1 MTLIQAQD
9 LITKSLR
16 SLPQGDKIARV
27 LAQGINSVDPTRCL
41 REHFK
46 REGEDLI
53 LNGNRIHLD
62 RIQRVFLVGVG
73 KASLP
78 MSKTAAEFLAKD
90 LTRGITILKK
100 GTSFDP
106 GTLSGK
112 ILILEG
118 GHPLPDQD
126 SLTATQEVIHLLETS
141 TENDLVIFLISGGGS
156 ALLSAPAPGIILKDL
171 SRLNEL
177 LFGCGASIDEINT
190 IRKHLSQ
197 VKGGR
202 LAALASPATQ
212 ISLILSDVVGDP
224 VDMIASGP
232 TVPDPTTFQ
241 DALDVI
247 RKYRLERDLPSSVFA
262 HLKNGALGKITETPK
277 PGDPVF
283 ERAHVEVI
291 GNNLKAAKAA
301 LGQASKEGFHSLH
314 LTSCYQGEAGEI
326 GQFLAAVLCQ
336 MAITGDP
343 LPRPACLV
351 AGGEATVTFSDQA
364 EIGKGGRNQELALSA
379 VKPLAGLPGIALLAL
394 ATDGNDGPTDAAGA
408 VVTGDTYRRGL
419 STGLDLQD
427 HLENH
432 NAYPYFEA
440 LGDLLQPGLTQTNV
454 NDLIF
459 LFTL

>member
-16 SLPQGDKIARV
+16 SLPQGEKITRI
-27 LAQGINSVDPTRCL
+27 LAQSINSVNPRRCL
-41 REHFK
+41 RDHFR
-46 REGEDLI
+46 REGEDLVF
-53 LNGNRIHLD
+53 NGNRIRLD
-62 RIQRVFLVGVG
+62 RIQDVFLVGIG

-78 MSKTAAEFLAKD
+78 MSRAAAELLDKD
-90 LTRGITILKK
+90 LTRGIIILKK
-100 GTSFDP
+100 GTP
-106 GTLSGK
+106 LGAAKPPGK
-112 ILILEG
+112 IHILEG

-126 SLTATQEVIHLLETS
+126 SLTATQEVIQLLKS
-141 TENDLVIFLISGGGS
+141 SKENDLVIFLISGGGS
-156 ALLSAPAPGIILKDL
+156 ALLSAPAPSITLEDL
-171 SRLNEL
+171 SRINEL
-177 LFGCGASIDEINT
+177 LLGCGASIDEINT
-190 IRKHLSQ
+190 VRKHLSQ

-202 LAALASPATQ
+202 LAALASPSAQ

-247 RKYRLERDLPSSVFA
+247 RKYRLERDLPSAVFA
-262 HLKNGALGKITETPK
+262 HLKNGELGKITETPK

-283 ERAHVEVI
+283 ERATVEVI
-291 GNNLKAAKAA
+291 GNNLGAAQAA
-301 LGQASKEGFHSLH
+301 LEQASKEGFHSLH

-336 MAITGDP
+336 MATTGDP

-364 EIGKGGRNQELALSA
+364 DIGKGGRNQELALSA
-379 VKPLAGLPGIALLAL
+379 VKTLAGLPDIALLAL
-394 ATDGNDGPTDAAGA
+394 ATDGNDGPTNAAGA

-419 STGLDLQD
+419 SKGLDLQD

-432 NAYPYFEA
+432 NAYPYFEV
-440 LGDLLQPGLTQTNV
+440 LDDLIKTGLTQTNV